1 MPNLDKKILLL
12 ILDGWGLSP
21 SWGGN
26 AISMNNPKHLND
38 LWRSY
43 PHKILRAYDRS
54 ISKTGYIGN
63 SEIGH
68 TAISAGKF
76 IMPNLDYI
84 NAHIADQSFTDN
96 RVLKLAAENCRKH
109 DSALHLIGMISDA
122 GIHSHL
128 DHLYALLRFAKGEN
142 LSKVYVHAI
151 TDGRD
156 TGPTDAIVY
165 TNKIVEEMARIGVGE
180 IATVTG
186 RYYAMDKGNHYDRIN
201 LAYKAIVQGVGDIGI
216 EARQVV
222 SRAYEKGYT
231 DEYIPPTV
239 IVKNKQA
246 TCRINDFDSVIMF
259 NHRAD
264 RMQELCA
271 AIIGKFKTGWGFK
284 RLYNLFTVTLTDY
297 FFQEYNYD
305 YKVAF
310 KRPEIVPNLAQILS
324 ENNFK
329 QFHVAESEKSS
340 HVTYFFDGGKLTAY
354 PGEDWKI
361 VPSPNLNDF
370 TKAPQLSAA
379 AVTDQIIG
387 AVKGGKYQFIVA
399 NYANVDVLG
408 HSGDIRATSQ
418 AVEAVDAEVGKL
430 YDVCHQMDWAIIIT
444 ADHGNAEQMIRVTDS
459 SPDKEIVHT
468 INPVPFI
475 LVDGEPKNYSFRNIS
490 GDNMLSDILRSD
502 GTLADI
508 APTILQMYGLPVP
521 PQMEGSSLLERL
533 E

>member
-1 MPNLDKKILLL
+1 MPHFDKKALLL

-26 AISMNNPKHLND
+26 AISLNNPKHINE

-43 PHKILRAYDRS
+43 PHHILRAYDRS

-68 TAISAGKF
+68 SAISAGKF
-76 IMPNLDYI
+76 VVPNLDYI
-84 NAHIADQSFTDN
+84 NAHINDSSFMDN
-96 RVLKLAAENCRKH
+96 TVLKLAAENCRKH

-122 GIHSHL
+122 GIHSHT
-128 DHLYALLRFAKGEN
+128 DHLYALLRFAKAEN
-142 LSKVYVHAI
+142 LKKVYIHAI

-156 TGPTDAIVY
+156 TGPTDSLLHM
-165 TNKIVEEMARIGVGE
+165 NKLVEEINRIGIGE
-180 IATVTG
+180 IATVSG
-186 RYYAMDKGNHYDRIN
+186 RFYAMDKGNHYDRVS
-201 LAYKAIVQGVGDIGI
+201 LAYKAIAQGVGDIGI
-216 EARQVV
+216 EARQVI

-231 DEYIPPTV
+231 DEFIPPAV

-246 TCRINDFDSVIMF
+246 TCRVNDFDSIIMF

-271 AIIGKFKTGWGFK
+271 SLLGKLRTGWGLRK
-284 RLYNLFTVTLTDY
+284 IYNLFLVTLTDY

-310 KRPEIVPNLAQILS
+310 KRPELVPNLAQLISDAGMTQL
-324 ENNFK
+324 
-329 QFHVAESEKSS
+329 HIAESEKSS
-340 HVTYFFDGGKLTAY
+340 HVTYFFDGGRLQAY
-354 PGEDWKI
+354 PGEEWKI
-361 VPSPNLNDF
+361 VPSPNVTDF
-370 TKAPQLSAA
+370 TKHPALSASKITGQIEA
-379 AVTDQIIG
+379 AIQSH
-387 AVKGGKYQFIVA
+387 KFNFIVA

-408 HSGDIRATSQ
+408 HSGDIRATSE
-418 AVEAVDAEVGKL
+418 AVDVVDAEVGKL
-430 YDVCHQMDWAIIIT
+430 YNICRKFGVTMIIT
-444 ADHGNAEQMIRVTDS
+444 ADHGNAEQMIKVSDS

-468 INPVPFI
+468 VNPVPFI
-475 LVDGEPKNYSFRNIS
+475 LVQGDPKAHSFRNIS
-490 GDNMLSDILRSD
+490 DNNMLSDILRSD

-508 APTILQMYGLPVP
+508 APTILEFFGMPVP
-521 PQMEGSSLLERL
+521 SEMTGTSLMNRL